1 MGMPEIFF
9 EPMFC
14 QLPHSDEILGEI
26 KVNTFQGDQV
36 GRIIAYLAIVHFVQL
51 LITMK
56 FMGYFLKKIGLGEI
70 GGDFFTDSSGH
81 PDTFTTEASTAHKM

>member
-51 LITMK
+51 L
-56 FMGYFLKKIGLGEI
+56 
-70 GGDFFTDSSGH
+70 
-81 PDTFTTEASTAHKM
+81 

>member
-36 GRIIAYLAIVHFVQL
+36 GRIIAYWAIYLF
-51 LITMK
+51 
-56 FMGYFLKKIGLGEI
+56 G
-70 GGDFFTDSSGH
+70 
-81 PDTFTTEASTAHKM
+81 